1 MAHSVDQERLL
12 QRFLRYVAI
21 DTSADEA
28 SASSPSS
35 PGQMVLGLML
45 LEELRELGLSDVA
58 QSIHGI
64 VSATVPSTISGPAAV
79 LAFNSHLDTSPETSG
94 AGVRPQVIRKYQG
107 GDIPLP
113 GDPTR
118 VIRVEENPE
127 LADLHGATLVT
138 TDGTTLLGGDDKAGI
153 AVIMEL
159 AHLLVSQPEIP
170 HGPVRILFTCDEEI
184 GHGVDHVDMKALGAD
199 VAYTLDGPGAGSVDT
214 ETFSAD
220 VATIRVTGVNIH
232 PAIAKDRM
240 VNSIRAA
247 GEFIARLPRD
257 TLSPE
262 RSSGREGFLHP
273 YRIEGGV
280 AETTIRIILR
290 DFDTAALG
298 RYRNRLDDV
307 AREVTGLF
315 PGLQVAVEVKAQYRN
330 LGDGLSREPRAVAH
344 VHEAGRRLGRTMRE
358 ASIRGGTDG
367 SQLTERGLPTP
378 NLSTGQHNPHS
389 PLEWVCLDEMTQAVE
404 ILVELVKVWAE
415 DPARR

>member
-1 MAHSVDQERLL
+1 MAHSVDPERLL

-21 DTSADEA
+21 DTSADET
-28 SASSPSS
+28 STSSPSS
-35 PGQMVLGLML
+35 PGQMVLGLIL
-45 LEELRELGLSDVA
+45 LEELRDLGLTDVT
-58 QSIHGI
+58 QSAHGI
-64 VSATVPSTISGPAAV
+64 VSATVPSTISGPVAV
-79 LAFNSHLDTSPETSG
+79 VALNSHLDTSPETSG

-107 GDIPLP
+107 GDIVLP

-127 LADLHGATLVT
+127 LADLIGATLVT

-159 AHLLVSQPEIP
+159 AHILVSHPAIP

-220 VATIRVTGVNIH
+220 LATIRITGVNIH

-247 GEFIARLPRD
+247 GEFVARMPRD
-257 TLSPE
+257 THSPE
-262 RSSGREGFLHP
+262 TSSGREGFLHP

-290 DFDTAALG
+290 DFDTAALD
-298 RYRNRLDDV
+298 RYKLRLEEV

-315 PGLQVAVEVKAQYRN
+315 PGLKVAVGVTPQYRN
-330 LGDGLSREPRAVAH
+330 LGDGLSREPRAVAY

-404 ILVELVKVWAE
+404 LLVELVRVWAE